1 MHIWPRLDTGGS
13 AIIIEPLL
21 ERKFIFEPVVF
32 NHVFKIINSSRG
44 QSGPL
49 AVVIVDTRFV
59 AENLLN
65 YFLLLNEGFT
75 KQVRFNALLD
85 AHDMEA
91 EDIKKELRCAVLILT
106 LPMMM
111 SLRRKRV
118 DGFELNSVEM
128 LVFKNVHNMVWK
140 DLQDVWVYFHP
151 LHKKRVMITSRSWMS
166 SFKKL
171 YTDMSKPI
179 ICFGSPIEVALKEN
193 MAIVIKLAK
202 ADEEQLTQLMGEIV
216 YLLSQSRSSI

>member
-1 MHIWPRLDTGGS
+1 MHIWPRVETGGS

-21 ERKFIFEPVVF
+21 EKKFIFEPVVF
-32 NHVFKIINSSRG
+32 NHVFRIINSSRG

-59 AENLLN
+59 AQNLLN
-65 YFLLLNEGFT
+65 YFHLLNEGFT
-75 KQVRFNALLD
+75 TQVRFKALLD
-85 AHDMEA
+85 AHDLEA
-91 EDIKKELRCAVLILT
+91 EDIAKELRCDVLILT
-106 LPMMM
+106 LPMLM

-118 DGFELNSVEM
+118 DGFELNGVEM
-128 LVFKNVHNMVWK
+128 LVFKNVHNMVAK

-151 LHKKRVMITSRSWMS
+151 LHKKRLMVTSRSWMS
-166 SFKKL
+166 SLKKL

-193 MAIVIKLAK
+193 TSVVIKLAK
-202 ADEEQLTQLMGEIV
+202 SDEEQLTQLIGGIV
-216 YLLSQSRSSI
+216 YLSS